1 MLSIYNIVMYIS
13 GSELETYVHTF
24 IGHFYLLFY
33 ELFLHAFSPFFH
45 LWFIF
50 NLICRNS
57 SCIKYSS
64 SVIYCRY
71 FPQFDI
77 CLSLLFIMLLLSRM
91 FWRNFYFLC
100 SHIYP
105 FLYCSCSGLWLM
117 ALCLILKSF
126 QCLCNLFWY
135 ILWIR
140 DLHSF

>member
-1 MLSIYNIVMYIS
+1 MYTHLLAIS
-13 GSELETYVHTF
+13 VYCLMSYF
-24 IGHFYLLFY
+24 FMP
-33 ELFLHAFSPFFH
+33 FLHFST
-45 LWFIF
+45 WFIF

-126 QCLCNLFWY
+126 SASVIYFGISYELGIYILSKCPVCSLCNYLL
-135 ILWIR
+135 I
-140 DLHSF
+140 